1 MIAVDPD
8 ISITE
13 STPVTQIVASTL
25 DARWFTTSIL
35 GAFAGIAL
43 VLAAVGV
50 YGVIAYAVS
59 LRMSEIG
66 IRVALGARRGDVMA
80 LVVGHGTRLA
90 AWGIGLGLVGALG
103 LTHLLSSLLFGV
115 SARDPGTLAVIAA
128 ILGGV
133 AVAASYIPARRAARV
148 DPMVVL
154 RSDG

>member
-1 MIAVDPD
+1 M
-8 ISITE
+8 
-13 STPVTQIVASTL
+13 TQIVASTL